1 MAGQG
6 RLKQER
12 LLVLARDLQRAR
24 MKVKAISNAL
34 GHFAAGHV
42 LVVAKD
48 GCAKLMHMEAQL
60 VHTARLRTKRDPG
73 SFLACL
79 RDGDIV
85 SDRVARAF
93 IILGTLDH
101 AFAATADTAV
111 TSILL
116 CNLTAE
122 DANIDIYLLPN
133 DGSTTVPTENNKI
146 YNTLT
151 IQAKDT
157 YIIDT
162 EKMILSNGD
171 KIYVQNADSTGQVI
185 VTVSTIGL

>member
-1 MAGQG
+1 MAIT
-6 RLKQER
+6 
-12 LLVLARDLQRAR
+12 QREAPTTIT
-24 MKVKAISNAL
+24 APD
-34 GHFAAGHV
+34 HV
-42 LVVAKD
+42 
-48 GCAKLMHMEAQL
+48 
-60 VHTARLRTKRDPG
+60 
-73 SFLACL
+73 
-79 RDGDIV
+79 
-85 SDRVARAF
+85 
-93 IILGTLDH
+93 
-101 AFAATADTAV
+101 FAATADTAV
-111 TSILL
+111 TSIHL

-146 YNTLT
+146 YNTLA